1 MILTL
6 EITGPEAAKLGAERR
21 KVFDAA
27 GGTIGRQADCA
38 WVLQDPYVS
47 GRHALI
53 RYANGTFYIED
64 TRSRNGVFINAPDN
78 RLDDGKAY
86 ALKPGDRILIEPY
99 EIRVSISAT
108 QHDAR
113 ASRPEVAAAGSR
125 AAVIPASD
133 PFGLDDPFNSPLEP
147 AGRPTPPAFT
157 PGLSRSESKDML
169 DGHAPL
175 PGHEVDPLNLLG
187 LDTPA
192 AATPDVPRAEHLAAG
207 SLLSDHYHPPPVP
220 SKPSP
225 GAGHGGLI
233 PDDYNPLGS
242 DESQVIRSV
251 PRPATPRPMSARH
264 RSPAKEAPPPRVTS
278 GDGALADVLSGAG
291 LTNVP
296 VTPELARNFGE
307 ILRVVVAGVMDVLQA
322 RQRIKDEFRIRV
334 TTFKRADNNPLKFS
348 ANVEDALHNLLVKRN
363 AAYLAPVDAF
373 EDAFDD
379 LRNHQIAMLAGLR
392 AAFEAMLG
400 EFDPDRLQQEFDRQ
414 LKKGSPL
421 LAAPSKLRYWDLY
434 REKVNDMVKD
444 AEASF
449 RRLFGD
455 EFAKEYE
462 QQLERLKSQQRQGPR

>member
-6 EITGPEAAKLGAERR
+6 EITGPEAAKLGPERR
-21 KVFDAA
+21 KVFDAV

-53 RYANGTFYIED
+53 RYVNGIFYIED

-78 RLDDGKAY
+78 RLDDGTAY

-99 EIRVSISAT
+99 EIRVSIAPA
-108 QHDAR
+108 QHDAK
-113 ASRPEVAAAGSR
+113 APRPEVAAAGLR

-133 PFGLDDPFNSPLEP
+133 SFALDDPFNAPLAP
-147 AGRPTPPAFT
+147 PIRPTPSSFIPDFSAA
-157 PGLSRSESKDML
+157 EAHD
-169 DGHAPL
+169 
-175 PGHEVDPLNLLG
+175 VDPLNLLG
-187 LDTPA
+187 LDAPA
-192 AATPDVPRAEHLAAG
+192 AAPPLDVPRSEHLAG
-207 SLLSDHYHPPPVP
+207 SSLLSDHYRAPAVPAPPVGGG
-220 SKPSP
+220 SH
-225 GAGHGGLI
+225 GALI

-242 DESQVIRSV
+242 DESQILRSA
-251 PRPATPRPMSARH
+251 PRPPTPRPVPPRPRA
-264 RSPAKEAPPPRVTS
+264 PAKESIAPAARTS
-278 GDGALADVLSGAG
+278 DGALADVLTGAG

-307 ILRVVVAGVMDVLQA
+307 IIRVVVSGVMDVLQA

-348 ANVEDALHNLLVKRN
+348 ANVDDALHNLLVKRN
-363 AAYLAPVDAF
+363 AAYLAPVEAF

-392 AAFEAMLG
+392 AAFEAMLS
-400 EFDPDRLQQEFDRQ
+400 EFDPERLQQEFDRQ

-434 REKVNDMVKD
+434 REKVNEMGKD
-444 AEASF
+444 AEESF

-462 QQLERLKSQQRQGPR
+462 QQLERLKAQHRSSPR